1 MRDLQVNLSTVYYA
15 MYVGYMEG
23 IKDGKPTGQPAPQ
36 FTIPRQ
42 SAACVSTP
50 LGTTENTPFGAFTDY
65 DKIMTTANEDFKA
78 DEHSVL
84 WIDAMPVI
92 KPDGSTDTPYDYTV
106 EKLAEW
112 GGQKAYAIKKR
123 VNSIDDSEYLKHLLN
138 SEAISQSEYDFY
150 IKRLVTDEN

>member
-1 MRDLQVNLSTVYYA
+1 MRDLQVNLSNVYYA

-50 LGTTENTPFGAFTDY
+50 SGTTENTPFGAFTDY

-78 DEHSVL
+78 DEHSIL
-84 WIDAMPVI
+84 WIDSMPII
-92 KPDGSTDTPYDYTV
+92 KQDGSTDTPYDYTV

-123 VNSIDDSEYLKHLLN
+123 VNSMDDSEYLKHLLN
-138 SEAISQSEYDFY
+138 IEAISQSEYDLY
-150 IKRLVTDEN
+150 IKRLVTDED